1 MTQRLLTNEMKSS
14 EIQRYHGPEWSRVGL
29 DGWSVVI
36 PSLIRDRY
44 IPYKAHMQNV
54 LNTCETLHLDDQEP
68 GFWSLPGSLDCHR
81 MILYRRKGYIYR
93 AHTYT
98 DTYTYTHT
106 YKHTDI
112 QTDRQTDIHYIHYI
126 HYITLHY
133 FTLHYIHTYIHT
145 YLHNI
150 T

>member
-81 MILYRRKGYIYR
+81 MILYRRKGYIYIEHI
-93 AHTYT
+93 HTQ
-98 DTYTYTHT
+98 THT
-106 YKHTDI
+106 HTHI
-112 QTDRQTDIHYIHYI
+112 HTNIQTYRQTDRQTYITYI
-126 HYITLHY
+126 TYITLHY
-133 FTLHYIHTYIHT
+133 IILLYITYIHT